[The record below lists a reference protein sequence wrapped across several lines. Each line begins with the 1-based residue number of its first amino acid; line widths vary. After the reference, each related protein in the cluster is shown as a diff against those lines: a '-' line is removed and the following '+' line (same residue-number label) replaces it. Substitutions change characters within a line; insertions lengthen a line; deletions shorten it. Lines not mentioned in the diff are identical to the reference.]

1 MTLDP
6 NAATSAKL
14 DALDRKIAAITRS
27 SHRRNTL
34 TIIFGT
40 ISTLL
45 IGYWLYYAHGR
56 FANEVTPQLV
66 ASVAQK
72 YIEDYLP
79 SASVQLQDSL
89 EANAPHVV
97 DEGEKQLHAVPE
109 HMEDAFRTQ
118 VRSTLDSEMPQVEDR
133 LYESMKNGLAQAQQT
148 ANQAGAGKSDEDR
161 FRGMLGALA
170 VVYGTET
177 SGFVNQIHADYIK
190 NSGDIVNGL
199 NLLAEGKHLSP
210 QQQTQRNLVRD
221 LLIMAK
227 ESSDLDAP
235 PTTRAAK

>member
-6 NAATSAKL
+6 NTSIAAKL
-14 DALDRKIAAITRS
+14 DALDRKITAAVRS
-27 SHRRNTL
+27 SQRRNTA
-34 TIIFGT
+34 TIAIGLV
-40 ISTLL
+40 STLL

-66 ASVAQK
+66 ANVAQK
-72 YIEDYLP
+72 YVEDYLP
-79 SASVQLQDSL
+79 SASAQLQDSL
-89 EANAPHVV
+89 EANAPHVI
-97 DEGEKQLHAVPE
+97 DEGEKQLHAVPG

-118 VRSTLDSEMPQVEDR
+118 VRATLDAEMPKVEDR
-133 LYESMKNGLAQAQQT
+133 LYETMKSGLVQAQQT
-148 ANQAGAGKSDEDR
+148 AAQTDPGKSDEQR

-190 NSGDIVNGL
+190 NSGDIINGL
-199 NLLAEGKHLSP
+199 NLLAEGKKLTP

-221 LLIMAK
+221 LLILAR
-227 ESSDLDAP
+227 E
-235 PTTRAAK
+235 